1 MLINRKPVQKGG
13 IAEKCNF
20 SPLLWRWPLKPLK
33 QHLTQQM
40 VAEYLMFF
48 QLFTHAVNLLHSHP
62 ALRTPNWV
70 ITDSLLCPW
79 GKKALTFSLN
89 STLLIRTLSMAP
101 LSVRT
106 NWVWLRWPTTV
117 TAKPKSSRQ
126 KQDII
131 LHGKT
136 ENLTAKTK
144 NTSRQNRKP
153 QKTMQ
158 KPHGKTKNLT
168 AKTKKPHGKTKD
180 LTANSKYFTAK
191 TKYLTAKANTHGK
204 TKAILFL
211 LWSICFCREVF
222 GFAVTVL
229 GHVTVFDCDC
239 TKLKTLFFHNFN
251 QPKVHWLR
259 RNVGYSRV
267 QALPWTCQLWRRQLA
282 PLLDFCFIYHF
293 TSAFSINV
301 LSSSAFLHF

>member
-1 MLINRKPVQKGG
+1 MLINRKPAQKGG
-13 IAEKCNF
+13 IGEKCSF

-40 VAEYLMFF
+40 VGEYLMFF

-89 STLLIRTLSMAP
+89 STRLIRTLSMASSVSVLTRFDYDGP
-101 LSVRT
+101 QLSRQ
-106 NWVWLRWPTTV
+106 NQKAHGKNKILYF
-117 TAKPKSSRQ
+117 TAKLKTSRQ
-126 KQDII
+126 KQ
-131 LHGKT
+131 
-136 ENLTAKTK
+136 

-153 QKTMQ
+153 HIKKQ

-168 AKTKKPHGKTKD
+168 TKTKKPNGKTKD

-229 GHVTVFDCDC
+229 GHRIWLWLHKIKNSVFPQ
-239 TKLKTLFFHNFN
+239 F
-251 QPKVHWLR
+251 
-259 RNVGYSRV
+259 
-267 QALPWTCQLWRRQLA
+267 
-282 PLLDFCFIYHF
+282 
-293 TSAFSINV
+293 
-301 LSSSAFLHF
+301 

>member
-1 MLINRKPVQKGG
+1 MFQDSSIPMLINRKPVQKGG
-13 IAEKCNF
+13 IGEKCSF

-180 LTANSKYFTAK
+180 LTAKPNTSQQKPNTSRQKQIPTAK
-191 TKYLTAKANTHGK
+191 PKLFCFCCEVFVFAVRFLVLPWQFWATSPYLTVIAQN
-204 TKAILFL
+204 
-211 LWSICFCREVF
+211 
-222 GFAVTVL
+222 
-229 GHVTVFDCDC
+229 
-239 TKLKTLFFHNFN
+239 
-251 QPKVHWLR
+251 
-259 RNVGYSRV
+259 
-267 QALPWTCQLWRRQLA
+267 
-282 PLLDFCFIYHF
+282 
-293 TSAFSINV
+293 
-301 LSSSAFLHF
+301 

>member
-1 MLINRKPVQKGG
+1 MLINQKPVQKGG
-13 IAEKCNF
+13 IGEKSSF

-40 VAEYLMFF
+40 VGEYLMFF
-48 QLFTHAVNLLHSHP
+48 QLFTYAINLLHSNP

-89 STLLIRTLSMAP
+89 STCLIRTLSMAP

-158 KPHGKTKNLT
+158 KPHGKNKKTSRQNQRPHGKLQILHSKNQI
-168 AKTKKPHGKTKD
+168 PHGKTK
-180 LTANSKYFTAK
+180 YP
-191 TKYLTAKANTHGK
+191 
-204 TKAILFL
+204 
-211 LWSICFCREVF
+211 RQ
-222 GFAVTVL
+222 
-229 GHVTVFDCDC
+229 
-239 TKLKTLFFHNFN
+239 N
-251 QPKVHWLR
+251 Q
-259 RNVGYSRV
+259 S
-267 QALPWTCQLWRRQLA
+267 
-282 PLLDFCFIYHF
+282 
-293 TSAFSINV
+293 
-301 LSSSAFLHF
+301 

>member
-1 MLINRKPVQKGG
+1 MLINRKPAQKGG
-13 IAEKCNF
+13 IGEKCSF

-40 VAEYLMFF
+40 VGEYLMFF

-89 STLLIRTLSMAP
+89 STRLIRTLSMAP

-144 NTSRQNRKP
+144 YLTAKPKTSHQKTKTSRQNKKSHDKNK
-153 QKTMQ
+153 KT
-158 KPHGKTKNLT
+158 
-168 AKTKKPHGKTKD
+168 
-180 LTANSKYFTAK
+180 
-191 TKYLTAKANTHGK
+191 
-204 TKAILFL
+204 
-211 LWSICFCREVF
+211 
-222 GFAVTVL
+222 
-229 GHVTVFDCDC
+229 
-239 TKLKTLFFHNFN
+239 
-251 QPKVHWLR
+251 
-259 RNVGYSRV
+259 
-267 QALPWTCQLWRRQLA
+267 
-282 PLLDFCFIYHF
+282 
-293 TSAFSINV
+293 
-301 LSSSAFLHF
+301 